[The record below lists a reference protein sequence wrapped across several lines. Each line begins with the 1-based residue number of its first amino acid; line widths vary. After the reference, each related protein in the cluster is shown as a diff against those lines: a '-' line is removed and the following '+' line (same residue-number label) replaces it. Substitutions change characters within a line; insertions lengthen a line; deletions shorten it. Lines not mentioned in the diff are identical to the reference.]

1 MRKGPD
7 RVTVSGP
14 LGECVLFVHGRK
26 EVAQV
31 SVRGP
36 ASAVAALPRHLDG
49 HLIGDPRPVLGAVLH
64 DCRQFLAQNG
74 RPGIDSL
81 AQTLALTSR

>member
-1 MRKGPD
+1 MGLVLEPDGRPSITVRKGPD

-14 LGECVLFVHGRK
+14 LGECVLFVYGRK

-36 ASAVAALPRHLDG
+36 ASAVAAVRATPM
-49 HLIGDPRPVLGAVLH
+49 
-64 DCRQFLAQNG
+64 
-74 RPGIDSL
+74 GI
-81 AQTLALTSR
+81 